1 MTREFAAPREEAGQS
16 LARIVTTPCAEL
28 SRRRVQELIEAGRVL
43 VDDRV
48 AKKGSQHLHGGE
60 RITVDA
66 EDRPPVRAEAEAI
79 RLDILYEDEDVIAVN
94 KPAGMTVHAGAGN
107 SRGTLVN
114 ALLGRGQTLSQS
126 NDLLR

>member
-1 MTREFAAPREEAGQS
+1 MKREFAVPPEEAGQR
-16 LARIVTTPCAEL
+16 LDRIVTTHCAEL
-28 SRRRVQELIEAGRVL
+28 SRTRVQELIEAGLVL

-79 RLDILYEDEDVIAVN
+79 RVDILSEDEDSIPGN
-94 KPAGMTVHAGAGN
+94 KPAGMTGHAGAGN
-107 SRGTLVN
+107 SRGTLV
-114 ALLGRGQTLSQS
+114 
-126 NDLLR
+126 